1 MASTYIP
8 EEEPNDSGGPH
19 NSGISTII
27 SNQGREPIV
36 VRITY
41 EGYDKTHLISPGQAI
56 YFPVRIPRESVT
68 VIGGNVSPD
77 EIKIIYDPA
86 EYRDIDLLYST
97 VSGVLCRRGRFRIPG
112 YLGREQS

>member
-1 MASTYIP
+1 MATGH
-8 EEEPNDSGGPH
+8 EGPY

-41 EGYDKTHLISPGQAI
+41 EGYDKTHLISPGQSI

-68 VIGGNVSPD
+68 VIGGNVSPN

-86 EYRDIDLLYST
+86 EYRDIDLLHST

>member
-1 MASTYIP
+1 MA
-8 EEEPNDSGGPH
+8 NGHGGPH

-27 SNQGREPIV
+27 SNQSREPIV
-36 VRITY
+36 IRVTY
-41 EGYDKTHLISPGQAI
+41 EGYDKTHLISAGQSI
-56 YFPVRIPRESVT
+56 YFPVRIPRESIT

-97 VSGVLCRRGRFRIPG
+97 VSGVLCRRGRFKIPG
-112 YLGREQS
+112 YLGREQG

>member
-1 MASTYIP
+1 MANGYAG
-8 EEEPNDSGGPH
+8 PNDSGGPYG
-19 NSGISTII
+19 SGISTII
-27 SNQGREPIV
+27 SNQGREPVV

-41 EGYDKTHLISPGQAI
+41 EGYDKTHLISPGQSI

-68 VIGGNVSPD
+68 VIGGYLSPE

-86 EYRDIDLLYST
+86 EYRDIELIYST

-112 YLGREQS
+112 ILGRECG

>member
-1 MASTYIP
+1 MATGY
-8 EEEPNDSGGPH
+8 EGPY
-19 NSGISTII
+19 NSGVSTII

-36 VRITY
+36 IRVTY
-41 EGYDKTHLISPGQAI
+41 EGYDKTHLVSAGQSI
-56 YFPVRIPRESVT
+56 YFPIRIPRESVT
-68 VIGGNVSPD
+68 VIGGNVSPN

-112 YLGREQS
+112 HLGREQS